1 MIGEAYN
8 SDDKQ
13 DVVAVTY
20 GIASDGGNNLPDVT
34 VLNAFLSSF
43 LFKDVLIIYRDTDFL
58 KSLKNSPMS
67 SDLPPLVNKL
77 IIQKCFKLTNYY
89 CIPNL
94 EIYKCLY
101 VFF

>member
-34 VLNAFLSSF
+34 GYRLPQIVEKLA
-43 LFKDVLIIYRDTDFL
+43 DVIRPPAPGPLENVDE
-58 KSLKNSPMS
+58 
-67 SDLPPLVNKL
+67 LPSN
-77 IIQKCFKLTNYY
+77 TNYY
-89 CIPNL
+89 DGSLNL
-94 EIYKCLY
+94 N
-101 VFF
+101 VA

>member
-34 VLNAFLSSF
+34 G
-43 LFKDVLIIYRDTDFL
+43 YR
-58 KSLKNSPMS
+58 
-67 SDLPPLVNKL
+67 LP
-77 IIQKCFKLTNYY
+77 
-89 CIPNL
+89 
-94 EIYKCLY
+94 
-101 VFF
+101 